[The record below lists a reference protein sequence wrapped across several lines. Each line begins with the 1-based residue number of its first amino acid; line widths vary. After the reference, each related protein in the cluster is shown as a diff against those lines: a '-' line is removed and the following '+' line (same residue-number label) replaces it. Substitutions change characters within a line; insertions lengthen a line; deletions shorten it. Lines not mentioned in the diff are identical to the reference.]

1 MSQLGSVAWRGS
13 ALRQAA
19 PARRP
24 SRQRAALCFSNAD
37 GSVSVCFRLPYRCK
51 YGQKLC
57 LVGSNDVLGGWH
69 VDRAVPMNWTEGDVW
84 TVELQLPANGSKVQ
98 LEYKYVVRS
107 ERDKSAVRWKEG
119 NNCYLAVPE
128 QGRLHVRDTWD
139 DSMREVEFETPGSAK
154 AAAPPSPPAP
164 QPPPP
169 QAQAQP
175 QVQVQP
181 PAAAEAAAPA
191 ARRGRPRKIDEQ
203 AQVVATISKAADK
216 AMQQLDDAVSRSLD
230 LLGTS
235 NDPAAPELLA
245 ADRLLAAAAKRA
257 TTMHK
262 ALEAAKEVK
271 ALPPTSKPP
280 RVRRKSGGKDGGDG
294 QA

>member
-1 MSQLGSVAWRGS
+1 MSQLGSAAWRGS

-24 SRQRAALCFSNAD
+24 GRQRAALCFSNAD
-37 GSVSVCFRLPYRCK
+37 GSVSVNFHLPYRCK

-69 VDRAVPMNWTEGDVW
+69 VDRAVPMNWTEGDIW
-84 TVELQLPANGSKVQ
+84 TVELQLPATHNGNGVQ

-119 NNCYLAVPE
+119 NNCYLTLPA

-139 DSMREVEFETPGSAK
+139 DSMREVEFETHNSAS
-154 AAAPPSPPAP
+154 AAANPAPPSPPPP
-164 QPPPP
+164 QP
-169 QAQAQP
+169 QL
-175 QVQVQP
+175 QP
-181 PAAAEAAAPA
+181 PAPAADAAAPA

-230 LLGTS
+230 LLGNS
-235 NDPAAPELLA
+235 SDPAAPELLA

-271 ALPPTSKPP
+271 ALPPTKPP
-280 RVRRKSGGKDGGDG
+280 RVRRKSGSKDGGDG